1 MSLQFCG
8 AMIADVKSERKA
20 RPFAPYC
27 ASGVQHDQNR
37 LAKGSPFGRAGAK
50 RLRGQA
56 RHDRADTRRSAG
68 SLSEQSYRCACAS
81 LSASLPSPSPSV
93 TPLPKG
99 EALRPAF
106 LFIPLSAPPTPANIS
121 LYMSPAGG
129 RSASQ
134 WPLRRAPA
142 ERGRRGRSRQGSCCG
157 PSCSP
162 EARGGRGR

>member
-37 LAKGSPFGRAGAK
+37 LAKGS
-50 RLRGQA
+50 QA

-106 LFIPLSAPPTPANIS
+106 LFIPLSAPPAPANIS
-121 LYMSPAGG
+121 LYKSPAGG

-134 WPLRRAPA
+134 WPWRRAPA
-142 ERGRRGRSRQGSCCG
+142 ERGRRGRSRQGSCGG